1 MANEFSGIRE
11 LGQVREFLESF
22 QWTDEALRDLEAVNT
37 DRTHTVNNC
46 GYQVE
51 Q

>member
-11 LGQVREFLESF
+11 LGQAREFFESF

-37 DRTHTVNNC
+37 DGTHTVNNC

-51 Q
+51 